1 LQIAAKYK
9 TYLETN
15 LDSHGYDDVTI
26 KNRVQSLNSYY
37 DFINDNG
44 WDNYFDSRGKF
55 RSTILEEFIYI
66 LFKDYVSELKMTVS
80 QQFQKILEAGAVK
93 AYLNL
98 FITGG
103 NFVSFVESPSMRINT
118 KDQDFAIFRKVK
130 ISLDKETKTVNI
142 PCVAIES
149 KTYIDK
155 TMLDTII
162 ATADKLKGGNP
173 YTKFVAV
180 SETYDVDLKVDPAY
194 SRIDQIYVLRKCKP
208 DTNPLP
214 PIDEELV
221 CDLFKEIK
229 RHIDSPWSDVGAKL
243 PSGKIL

>member
-1 LQIAAKYK
+1 
-9 TYLETN
+9 
-15 LDSHGYDDVTI
+15 
-26 KNRVQSLNSYY
+26 
-37 DFINDNG
+37 
-44 WDNYFDSRGKF
+44 
-55 RSTILEEFIYI
+55 
-66 LFKDYVSELKMTVS
+66 M
-80 QQFQKILEAGAVK
+80 
-93 AYLNL
+93 NL

-103 NFVSFVESPSMRINT
+103 SFSSFVETPLMNINS
-118 KDQDFAIFRKVK
+118 KDQDFAIYRKVK
-130 ISLDKETKTVNI
+130 ISLDDNNTKTVNI

-214 PIDEELV
+214 PIDGHISLT
-221 CDLFKEIK
+221 DLMIFI
-229 RHIDSPWSDVGAKL
+229 
-243 PSGKIL
+243 